1 MKFILNYILIGMFWA
16 QPKPDTKKYV
26 DLISDIS
33 HWVIKVP
40 KFQRDFVWSIEDTA
54 KLLDSILKGYP
65 IWTFILWETN
75 ERLNEIKDIWNLE
88 LPPTPA
94 GMKVQYVLDGQQR
107 ITSLYAAYKGARIQ
121 KQWEKKITDYSEIYV
136 DLSVDPE
143 DEDNQIIVA
152 EKPEWAYLSLNEVLD
167 FQNHLTDFMLK
178 FDSEQIK
185 RINWYSQAF
194 QTYDFSTIL
203 LRKDKIESAIE
214 VFTRINTWGKKL
226 TLFEIMSA
234 KTFDEEKNFDMSKLF
249 NHFIDEAKVNW
260 YETISNSTILML
272 LGLMLSKNK
281 ECKSKVILQ
290 LDKDAIIENWDE
302 AISCLKW
309 AIDFFRSVYRI
320 PVSSFLPYDSLLIPF
335 AYYYHYKKD
344 DPIGNDAKYLEE
356 FFWRMAL
363 SNRYSSSTETKLSQD
378 IKRIDDI
385 LNWKRPTY
393 SDDIVIRFN
402 SPQDLINTYFR
413 VGSSFCK
420 AILCL
425 LAYQEP
431 KDFRNNWKVF
441 LDNNFLKAANSKNY
455 HHFFPKAYLWN
466 NDIENE
472 NSLVNIT
479 LVSWDLNKNKIRA
492 KAPSQYIQ
500 EFMDINPYLKETLK
514 SHLIDFDAWILSN
527 DYNVFLQAR
536 AKRIYDE
543 LMKRLEWTIDNSN
556 NEDEEVKE
564 LIYKWENERFE
575 LKSSMR
581 YDIRQWI
588 VNPKLE
594 FIIAKTISAFL
605 NSEWWI
611 LLIWVDD
618 DWNILWLEKDFETL
632 KPKDN
637 KDWYELH
644 LRNIITK
651 YLNNSFESYLKIDF
665 PVVDWKTICKIKVEK
680 SGKPVFIK
688 NEWID
693 QFFVRIGNS
702 SIPKSREEQS
712 EYEKIHRIQ

>member
-1 MKFILNYILIGMFWA
+1 MFWA
-16 QPKPDTKKYV
+16 QPKPDTKKYS
-26 DLISDIS
+26 DLIWDIEN
-33 HWVIKVP
+33 WIIKVP
-40 KFQRDFVWSIEDTA
+40 KFQREFVWSIEDTA

-65 IWTFILWETN
+65 IWTFILWETD

-88 LPPTPA
+88 LKPA
-94 GMKVQYVLDGQQR
+94 PAWAKVQYVLDWQQR
-107 ITSLYAAYKGARIQ
+107 ITSLYAAYKGAKIQ
-121 KQWEKKITDYSEIYV
+121 KHWEKKITDYSEIYV
-136 DLSVDPE
+136 DLEADIN

-152 EKPEWAYLSLNEVLD
+152 EKPSWSYVSLNEVLWFSKNYLS
-167 FQNHLTDFMLK
+167 FQERFQQEEIAK
-178 FDSEQIK
+178 
-185 RINWYSQAF
+185 INEYWLAF

-234 KTFDEEKNFDMSKLF
+234 KTFDEERNFDMNKLF
-249 NHFIDEAKVNW
+249 NKFIDETKAIG
-260 YETISNSTILML
+260 YETISNTTILML
-272 LGLMLSKNK
+272 LSLILSKNK
-281 ECKSKVILQ
+281 ECKNKVILQ
-290 LDKDAIIENWDE
+290 LDKDKIIDTRDNALWC
-302 AISCLKW
+302 IKW
-309 AIDFFRSVYRI
+309 AIDYFRSVYRI
-320 PVSSFLPYDSLLIPF
+320 PVSSFLPYDSLLVPF
-335 AYYYHYKKD
+335 AYYYYYKHD
-344 DPIGNDAKYLEE
+344 DPIWNDAKYLEE
-356 FFWRMAL
+356 FFWRISL
-363 SNRYSSSTETKLSQD
+363 SNRYSSATETKLAQD
-378 IKRIDDI
+378 IRRIDLI
-385 LNWKRPTY
+385 LNWERPTY
-393 SDDIVIRFN
+393 WDDIAIRLN

-413 VGSSFCK
+413 VWSSFCK

-425 LAYQEP
+425 LAYHEP

-500 EFMDINPYLKETLK
+500 EFIDINPLLKETLK
-514 SHLIDFDAWILSN
+514 SHLIDIDAWVLSN
-527 DYNVFLQAR
+527 DYNVFLESR
-536 AKRIYDE
+536 AKWMYNE
-543 LMKRLEWTIDNSN
+543 LIKRLEWSIN
-556 NEDEEVKE
+556 NENIEDEEVKE
-564 LIYKWENERFE
+564 LIHKWENEKFE

-588 VNPKLE
+588 QNPKLE
-594 FIIAKTISAFL
+594 FVIAKTISAFL

-618 DWNILWLEKDFETL
+618 DWNVLWLEKDYETL

-637 KDWYELH
+637 KDWFELH
-644 LRNIITK
+644 LRNIINK
-651 YLNNSFESYLKIDF
+651 YLGNSFETHLKVEF
-665 PVVDWKTICKIKVEK
+665 PIVDWKEICKIKVEK

-688 NEWID
+688 NEWVD

-702 SIPKSREEQS
+702 SIPKTRQEQS
-712 EYEKIHRIQ
+712 EYEKLHWWN

>member
-1 MKFILNYILIGMFWA
+1 MFWA
-16 QPKPDTKKYV
+16 QPKPDTKKYS

-33 HWVIKVP
+33 HGIIKVP
-40 KFQRDFVWSIEDTA
+40 KFQREFVWSIEDTA
-54 KLLDSILKGYP
+54 KLLDSILKWYP

-75 ERLNEIKDIWNLE
+75 ERLNEIKDIWNLH
-88 LPPTPA
+88 LPFTPT
-94 GMKVQYVLDGQQR
+94 GSKVQYVLDWQQR
-107 ITSLYAAYKGARIQ
+107 ITSLYAAYMGAKIQ
-121 KQWEKKITDYSEIYV
+121 KHWEKKITDYSEIYV
-136 DLSVDPE
+136 DLSLDPE
-143 DEDNQIIVA
+143 DEDNQIIVS
-152 EKPEWAYLSLNEVLD
+152 EKPEWPYLSLCEVLS
-167 FQNHLTDFMLK
+167 FQDNFSSFMER
-178 FDSEQIK
+178 FDKDQISK
-185 RINWYSQAF
+185 INAYSQAF

-203 LRKDKIESAIE
+203 LRKEKIESAIE

-234 KTFDEEKNFDMSKLF
+234 KTYDEERHFDMSKLF
-249 NHFIDEAKVNW
+249 NEFIDEVKAIW
-260 YETISNSTILML
+260 YETIFNSTILML
-272 LGLMLSKNK
+272 LSLMLSKNK

-290 LDKDAIIENWDE
+290 LDKDAIIDNWDE
-302 AISCLKW
+302 AILCLKW
-309 AIDFFRSVYRI
+309 AIDYFRSVYRI
-320 PVSSFLPYDSLLIPF
+320 PVSSFLPYDSLLVPF

-344 DPIGNDAKYLEE
+344 DPIGDDAKWLEE

-363 SNRYSSSTETKLSQD
+363 SNRYSSATESKLAQD
-378 IKRIDDI
+378 IKRIDLI
-385 LNWKRPTY
+385 LNWERPT
-393 SDDIVIRFN
+393 SGDDIVIRLN

-420 AILCL
+420 AVLCL

-431 KDFRNNWKVF
+431 KDFRNNWRVF

-466 NDIENE
+466 NYIENE

-500 EFMDINPYLKETLK
+500 EFMDINPNLKETLK
-514 SHLIDFDAWILSN
+514 SHLIDFDSWILSN
-527 DYNVFLQAR
+527 DYNVLLQTR
-536 AKRIYDE
+536 AKRMYDE
-543 LMKRLEWTIDNSN
+543 LMKRLEWTH
-556 NEDEEVKE
+556 NENKENESLKE
-564 LIYKWENERFE
+564 LILKWENEKFE

-581 YDIRQWI
+581 YDLRQWV

-594 FIIAKTISAFL
+594 FVIAKTISAFL

-618 DWNILWLEKDFETL
+618 DGNILWLDKDFETL
-632 KPKDN
+632 SPKN
-637 KDWYELH
+637 NPDWFELH

-651 YLNNSFESYLKIDF
+651 YLANSFESYLKIEF
-665 PVVDWKTICKIKVEK
+665 PVVDWKTICKVRVEK

-688 NEWID
+688 DEWKD

-702 SIPKSREEQS
+702 SVPKTREEQS
-712 EYEKIHRIQ
+712 EYEKIHWN